1 LREECLVAADKTVFR
16 HKNLATPTPPGARG
30 PSRRPAS
37 PDLESITQRAIFD
50 GASNAAFG
58 FGLRFPAIIINC
70 QQGYFQRDES
80 ASTATIKFQN
90 IFIFQL

>member
-1 LREECLVAADKTVFR
+1 LREECRQNGVPARKSRHATAAWSTWS
-16 HKNLATPTPPGARG
+16 LAAAA
-30 PSRRPAS
+30 AS
-37 PDLESITQRAIFD
+37 SDLESITQRAIFD

-70 QQGYFQRDES
+70 QHGYFQREES

-90 IFIFQL
+90 IFILQL